1 MQQVNNLKTVQI
13 KTIPATAKIQYQIQP
28 DKKPINLN
36 TPENL
41 TKNNNRLNELIV

>member
-28 DKKPINLN
+28 DKNTVNLN

-41 TKNNNRLNELIV
+41 TKKKQQVK

>member
-13 KTIPATAKIQYQIQP
+13 KTIPATAKIRYQIQP
-28 DKKPINLN
+28 DKNIVNLN

-41 TKNNNRLNELIV
+41 TKNNSR

>member
-13 KTIPATAKIQYQIQP
+13 KTIPATAKIQYSIQP
-28 DKKPINLN
+28 DKNTVNLN

-41 TKNNNRLNELIV
+41 TKKKQQVK